1 MMNIPHTFLLGI
13 LVSAVSLL
21 GATNLN
27 HHIVAHAVVSFK
39 DIAESSA
46 AAAAQV
52 RYDTIKTEVIP
63 IGMPDRS
70 LPSLPPITETQPDIQ
85 KPGQRSTSV
94 LLGNPVILQTN
105 FMAMPDV
112 VDIYG
117 WLRIPPDTMGAA
129 GPNHL
134 MVTLNSHVRVQNKNG
149 GVISTVTLNDFWAS
163 VNGNTGGGTNG
174 TFDPKIQY
182 DQDEGR
188 FIFTAIDD
196 RDANNGILLGVS
208 ATNDPTGTWYLW
220 KIDGDAANIDW
231 ADFPSPGYNSK
242 WITVGANM
250 FRVAG
255 GGIGY
260 PKIWL
265 FDKQQAYANNLQLIQ
280 IFGSNTFNSFG
291 SVGFTVAP
299 CATFGNEPDL
309 YTVDSQWSSGLD
321 DLVRIGRFTGPVN
334 SPTWILA
341 TGGIFGGG
349 FFDVPDTL
357 PPGDAPQLGGF
368 QLIDNGDS
376 RVSAPP
382 VFRNGHVYFAYT
394 GQLLLPSRHV
404 IVWGEFDPDV
414 TAPVNTGIVQNIT
427 VPMYYAYPS
436 IAVNGASRIAL
447 GFSGFSTGIYASAYF
462 TGRFPSDPAHTMQVP
477 QLLKAGEDYYYKTFG
492 GARNRW
498 GDFSATCVDPAD
510 DDVFWTIQEYARP
523 HVGIGVND
531 DRWGTW
537 WGKIAIIPEPSG
549 VLCILLVCI
558 LGRRKMAW

>member
-1 MMNIPHTFLLGI
+1 MNAKHILALGVLI
-13 LVSAVSLL
+13 SAASLYS
-21 GATNLN
+21 ATNLN
-27 HHIVAHAVVSFK
+27 QHIVAHAVVSFT
-39 DIAESSA
+39 DIAEASA

-52 RYDTIKTEVIP
+52 NFDTIKTEMIP

-70 LPSLPPITETQPDIQ
+70 PPSLPPITEPQPDLQ
-85 KPGQRSTSV
+85 KPARYPAAAVFSNT
-94 LLGNPVILQTN
+94 ITLQTN
-105 FMAMPDV
+105 FMAMPDQ

-134 MVTLNSHVRVQNKNG
+134 MVTLNSHVRIQNKSG
-149 GVISTVTLNDFWAS
+149 GIISTVTLNDFWAS

-182 DQDEGR
+182 DQDDGR

-220 KIDGDAANIDW
+220 KIDGDAANIHW

-242 WITVGANM
+242 WIAVGANM

-280 IFGSNTFNSFG
+280 IFSSNTFNNFG
-291 SVGFTVAP
+291 FVGFTVAP

-309 YTVDSQWSSGLD
+309 YTVDSNWASGAD
-321 DLVRIGRFTGPVN
+321 DLVRIGRFTGALNAP
-334 SPTWILA
+334 SWTLA
-341 TGGIFGGG
+341 SGGIFGGG
-349 FFDVPDTL
+349 FFDVPDTDQL
-357 PPGDAPQLGGF
+357 GDAPQLGGP
-368 QLIDNGDS
+368 QLIDNVDN
-376 RVSAPP
+376 RVGSPP
-382 VFRNGHVYFAYT
+382 VFRNSHVYFAYAGRLSVPT
-394 GQLLLPSRHV
+394 RHV
-404 IVWGEFDPDV
+404 IVWGEFDPTV
-414 TAPVNTGIVQNIT
+414 TPPVNTGIVQEIT
-427 VPMYYAYPS
+427 VPMYYAFPS
-436 IAVNGASRIAL
+436 IAVNSAARIAL
-447 GFSGFSTGIYASAYF
+447 AFSGFSTGIYASAYF
-462 TGRFPSDPAHTMQVP
+462 TGRFPTDPAHTMQAV
-477 QLLKAGEDYYYKTFG
+477 QFLKPGEDYYYVTFG
-492 GARNRW
+492 GSRNRW

-510 DDVFWTIQEYARP
+510 NDIFWTIQEYAMP
-523 HVGIGVND
+523 EFAPGVDN

-549 VLCILLVCI
+549 VLCLLLVCAA
-558 LGRRKMAW
+558 GWRKIIR